1 MLLQDQYSRKDLNFE
16 LVKRFNFTEIGGPT
30 LKELDNIKK
39 MEMLQREWKV
49 KEDKEQREKEQLL
62 KSIETKA
69 KKNDEKDHIQFLLIK
84 HKKYLP
90 KDTIQN

>member
-1 MLLQDQYSRKDLNFE
+1 
-16 LVKRFNFTEIGGPT
+16 
-30 LKELDNIKK
+30 
-39 MEMLQREWKV
+39 V

-62 KSIETKA
+62 KTIEAKA

-90 KDTIQN
+90 KETIQN